1 MSEEEEAIKE
11 LMSMSQTELDLV
23 PYDTVKLIC
32 QAKGCKRH
40 TKARDYGLSPVYYVK
55 GFKQKDR
62 WHNVIKSYF
71 LCAKHWKLIHRLLR
85 RFEAWRVEDK
95 ILDLNKQNIEKS

>member
-11 LMSMSQTELDLV
+11 LMSMSQDELDLV

-40 TKARDYGLSPVYYVK
+40 TKIRDYGLSPVYYV
-55 GFKQKDR
+55 
-62 WHNVIKSYF
+62 
-71 LCAKHWKLIHRLLR
+71 R
-85 RFEAWRVEDK
+85 RYSLKWW
-95 ILDLNKQNIEKS
+95 NIEKIFFLCPTHYKFYYRLLKSFDAKHVIDKIIDLDKYPIEKL

>member
-1 MSEEEEAIKE
+1 MSEEEDAIKE
-11 LMSMSQTELDLV
+11 LMSMSQDELDLV

-40 TKARDYGLSPVYYVK
+40 TKVRDYGLPSVYYVK
-55 GFKQKDR
+55 GFNKNDR

-71 LCAKHWKLIHRLLR
+71 LCAKHWKLVQRLISQ
-85 RFEAWRVEDK
+85 FDAWRVENK
-95 ILDLNKQNIEKS
+95 ILDFEKQTIEKL